1 MIQVRPL
8 TLIVLIAVP
17 ACSLSAVS
25 AAGTSW
31 TYARKLERIQEER
44 QVYTSIANAAV
55 DMSSRSFIFAHGYQE
70 SLDICLI
77 KLYGQDTM
85 ALVQKANPKKGGVGG
100 PLDVRKS
107 GRLP

>member
-1 MIQVRPL
+1 MVQLRPL

-44 QVYTSIANAAV
+44 RVYTSIANVAV
-55 DMSSRSFIFAHGYQE
+55 DMSNRSFIFAQKYQE
-70 SLDICLI
+70 SLDICLT

-85 ALVQKANPKKGGVGG
+85 ALVQKTNPKKGGIGG
-100 PLDVRKS
+100 PVDVRKQS
-107 GRLP
+107 RLP